1 MRLTNINSIITFN
14 TVMAHFAPSQSG
26 KMAYL
31 QNYDKSITIF
41 AVETCDVCGDECQ
54 GANPITIVKPRKFVL
69 DGLATRK
76 VADRSGK
83 LWMDEGGCDEYGN
96 FVCSSCYD
104 EGQVN
109 KAMLKS
115 EAGQG

>member
-54 GANPITIVKPRKFVL
+54 GANPITIVKPRKFV
-69 DGLATRK
+69 T
-76 VADRSGK
+76 DR
-83 LWMDEGGCDEYGN
+83 LHARDILPAFVPDEGGCDEDGN
-96 FVCSSCYD
+96 FVCPSCYD

-115 EAGQG
+115 EAGLG